1 MTRGAVIFASN
12 FGRAMSSSRWR
23 PASEPR
29 QTPRVQLNPEQQAAV
44 EHRGSPLL
52 VLAGAGTGKTRVI
65 THRVAKLLADGVPA
79 WRILAVTFTNKAAG
93 EMRER
98 IHQMCEGVPEADRL
112 WVGTFHS
119 ICARILRRYGEAV
132 GLTRNF
138 AIYDTDDQLRIM
150 KRALKELNID
160 DRQLSPRAVLTHLDR
175 AKNRGLPISKLEQLG
190 LDEPVNSMSKKAGL
204 RYEQLV
210 RAADAADF
218 GDLLVLAVELL
229 ANAGQGAPGSQ
240 LADLDPA
247 LGLKR
252 RFLHVVVDE
261 YQDTNPVQARLIS
274 LLSERAEL
282 VVVGDDDQ
290 AIYGWRGADVAQ
302 ILRFPDD
309 HPGCRMIRLEQNYR
323 STGHILTCADAIIRR
338 NAGRLGKTL
347 WSELGDGQQVKV
359 RQLSDE
365 HHEARVVVEQVLDGL
380 TEDIPAHEIAIF
392 YRTHAQSRVI
402 EEALAGNAIRYA
414 VYGGLSFFERREI
427 RDLIAYLRL
436 LTNPG
441 SDVDFERIV
450 NVPPRKIGDT
460 TVGQLKGHALERGIP
475 LMAALAE
482 LDQTG
487 LSRAACSRLSG
498 FAEVM
503 QQLVTAHA
511 ANMPLGELASE
522 VLRITGYREMLAAE
536 QTEEATT
543 RLENLQEFA
552 GALAEFSEDYPDQTL
567 SDYLE
572 QVSLASASD
581 KKSDEARSV
590 RLMTIHSAKGLEFT
604 RVILTGMEE
613 GVFPHGRSL
622 QDPSQMEEE
631 RRLAYVAVTR
641 AKRDLLI
648 THAAR
653 RTLYGQTQVN
663 DPSRFLRD
671 LPPAATD
678 RGRRP
683 GSSNYGSQPR
693 QEPSWN
699 SDIVYDG
706 DVDHVQPAS
715 RSQPARRRPAPARQ
729 APSEDGVSLFVGMH
743 FSHAKFGGGELIGW
757 EGHGADL
764 KLHLRFRE
772 VGTKV
777 VLARFC
783 EPS

>member
-1 MTRGAVIFASN
+1 M
-12 FGRAMSSSRWR
+12 
-23 PASEPR
+23 
-29 QTPRVQLNPEQQAAV
+29 QLNPEQQAAV
-44 EHRGSPLL
+44 DHRGSPLL

-98 IHQMCEGVPEADRL
+98 IATMCEGVPEADRL

-138 AIYDTDDQLRIM
+138 AIYDTDDQMRIM

-175 AKNRGLPISKLEQLG
+175 AKNRGLPISKLEMLG
-190 LDEPVNSMSKKAGL
+190 LDEPVGSLSKKAGL

-302 ILRFPDD
+302 ILGFPDL

-347 WSELGDGQQVKV
+347 WSSLGEGSQVKV

-365 HHEARVVVEQVLDGL
+365 HHEARVVVEQIVDAL
-380 TEDIPAHEIAIF
+380 TEDIPAHEIAVF

-402 EEALAGNAIRYA
+402 EETLAANAIRYA
-414 VYGGLSFFERREI
+414 VYGGLSFFERKEI

-450 NVPPRKIGDT
+450 NMPPRKIGDT
-460 TVGQLKGHALERGIP
+460 TVGQLKGHAQERGLT

-487 LSRAACSRLSG
+487 LSSAACRRLTG
-498 FAEVM
+498 FAEIM

-511 ANMPLGELASE
+511 AQMPLGELASE

-543 RLENLQEFA
+543 RLENLQEFV

-567 SDYLE
+567 ADYLE
-572 QVSLASASD
+572 QVSLASPTD
-581 KKSDEARSV
+581 QKNDEARSV

-622 QDPSQMEEE
+622 QDPTQMEEE

-671 LPPAATD
+671 LPSAATD
-678 RGRRP
+678 RGKRP
-683 GSSNYGSQPR
+683 AADLRSPYASMARP
-693 QEPSWN
+693 EPSWN

-706 DVDHVQPAS
+706 DEPAP
-715 RSQPARRRPAPARQ
+715 RSQGRAPARPQ
-729 APSEDGVSLFVGMH
+729 AVRRPPAADDGVALFVGMH
-743 FSHAKFGGGELIGW
+743 FNHVKFGAGELIAW
-757 EGHGADL
+757 DGHGADL
-764 KLHLRFRE
+764 KLTLRFRE
-772 VGTKV
+772 VGTRV
-777 VLARFC
+777 ILARFC
-783 EPS
+783 EPG